1 MNSQPAPGIA
11 GLTLRHWSI
20 DNREFAGG
28 FQRPAPA
35 LPYAERPGGSRLL
48 RLASK
53 LARAKFE
60 LARRAG

>member
-1 MNSQPAPGIA
+1 MNSQPARAIA

-20 DNREFAGG
+20 DSRELVGR

-35 LPYAERPGGSRLL
+35 LPYAEYADGSELL

-60 LARRAG
+60 LARRVS